1 VRVEEE
7 AQPRRE
13 VVDVEPALDRGVDV
27 GEAVGEREGEL
38 LVAFEPA
45 SRMW

>member
-7 AQPRRE
+7 RQPRRE
-13 VVDVEPALDRGVDV
+13 VVDVEPRAMPELDV
-27 GEAVGEREGEL
+27 GEAVGEREREL
-38 LVAFEPA
+38 LRGVEPA